1 MNVPKEISTYCPRC
15 KTHTSH
21 AVSLYKEGRRRA
33 LARGERQHERKRKG
47 YGGQKYP
54 MLKRKAKTTKKQA
67 LKIRC
72 KQCGFTRQK
81 KGIRLRK
88 LTIQ

>member
-15 KTHTSH
+15 KTHTAH

-33 LARGERQHERKRKG
+33 LARGERHHNRERKG

-67 LKIRC
+67 FKLRC
-72 KQCGFTRQK
+72 RKCGYTRQK

-88 LTIQ
+88 VSIQ

>member
-21 AVSLYKEGRRRA
+21 TVSLYKEGKRRA
-33 LARGERQHERKRKG
+33 LALGERRHKRERRG

-67 LKIRC
+67 LKLRC
-72 KQCGFTRQK
+72 RKCGYTRQK

-88 LTIQ
+88 MTIQ

>member
-1 MNVPKEISTYCPRC
+1 MNVPKEISTYCPKC
-15 KTHTSH
+15 KTHTVH
-21 AVSLYKEGRRRA
+21 AVSLYKEGRRRT
-33 LARGERQHERKRKG
+33 LARGERHHDRERKG

-67 LKIRC
+67 LKLRC
-72 KQCGFTRQK
+72 RKCGYTRQK

-88 LTIQ
+88 ISIQ